1 LCESYNRQYKD
12 SHGLD
17 YRSVMPTNLYGPGDN
32 YHSLHSHVIPAL
44 IKRFHEAKINN
55 YPEVIIWGTGQVK
68 REFLFVD
75 DMAKASIHVMQLSYE
90 LYNTNILEMQS
101 HINIGSGDDVTI
113 KFLAELISKVVNYK
127 GIISYDSSKSD
138 GAPRKLMDNGLIR
151 KLGWV
156 PEVTLED
163 GLQTTYNDFLN
174 NKNSRI

>member
-1 LCESYNRQYKD
+1 
-12 SHGLD
+12 
-17 YRSVMPTNLYGPGDN
+17 
-32 YHSLHSHVIPAL
+32 
-44 IKRFHEAKINN
+44 
-55 YPEVIIWGTGQVK
+55 
-68 REFLFVD
+68 
-75 DMAKASIHVMQLSYE
+75 
-90 LYNTNILEMQS
+90 MQS